1 MFELIAIMLLSQQ
14 PLQPALEGYASY
26 YTVNSSSGY
35 TASGER
41 FRDDLFTCAMNIG
54 EFGEQY
60 LVVADNGRSV
70 VCKLNDRG
78 PFCKDRVIDLSKAAM
93 RELGLV
99 GAGVGYVRI
108 YPMGDTALTGSGYP
122 GAPRGPSPQ

>member
-54 EFGEQY
+54 EFGEEY
-60 LVVADNGRSV
+60 LVVAENGRSV

-78 PFCKDRVIDLSKAAM
+78 PFHKNRVIDLSKAAM
-93 RELGLV
+93 RELGLL
-99 GAGVGYVRI
+99 GAGVGHVRI
-108 YPMGDTALTGSGYP
+108 YPMGDSSVASSGFP